1 MLRLICMLLLCV
13 NVQASDETSSMEN
26 PFIYKDFIT
35 LSNPDD
41 AKMRIQL
48 DYALKVAQQM
58 ILYLDAYAVEH
69 GKQADI
75 ETFDNFAKSLLNHD
89 PFIQCA
95 DYQPQTMLNLTFT
108 DSISISPILS
118 GLKFTY
124 VYQIDTWRFAYYKL
138 AQKNVELADSNESMA
153 AGNESI
159 AADIAMV
166 GLGVP
171 YHLDVLYA
179 YGIITHHCQTPIGY
193 RVDDGKLLDNEW
205 CPAWHDAVMS
215 P

>member
-1 MLRLICMLLLCV
+1 MLLLCV
-13 NVQASDETSSMEN
+13 NVQANDETSNIEN

-35 LSNPDD
+35 LSNPGD
-41 AKMRIQL
+41 AKVRIQL

-69 GKQADI
+69 GKQADT
-75 ETFDNFAKSLLNHD
+75 ETFDNFAKPLLNHD
-89 PFIQCA
+89 PFIQCV
-95 DYQPQTMLNLTFT
+95 DYQPQTMLNLAFT

-118 GLKFTY
+118 GLTFTY
-124 VYQIDTWRFAYYKL
+124 LYQVDTWRFSHYKL
-138 AQKNVELADSNESMA
+138 AQKNVESTDSDASM
-153 AGNESI
+153 

-193 RVDDGKLLDNEW
+193 RVDNSKLLDDEW